1 MIVEYLVEHV
11 GWEDLGKQIKV
22 KCFLQNPSVSSSLV
36 FLRKTSWA
44 REKVENLYLSLIG
57 HSGANDAAMG
67 PINLEL

>member
-36 FLRKTSWA
+36 FLRKTPWA

-57 HSGANDAAMG
+57 HGSVNDSAMG

>member
-11 GWEDLGKQIKV
+11 GWEDLGKQIKI

-36 FLRKTSWA
+36 FLRKTPWA

-57 HSGANDAAMG
+57 HGGMNDGAMG